1 MPTKSLKGRYFL
13 ITEDEAKAT
22 WGAEYKG
29 YWSQARGGYVL
40 GYANYVSLKRLLSTW
55 HLMANN
61 HADSTSSTHFTV

>member
-22 WGAEYKG
+22 WGAEYKD

-40 GYANYVSLKRLLSTW
+40 GCANYVPLKRLLSIW
-55 HLMANN
+55 DLMANDY
-61 HADSTSSTHFTV
+61 ADWTSSTRFTA